1 MSTLDDGEVIQ
12 ATAGLKL
19 FSDIGP
25 AVLVSQLLLMLSAIA
40 VKRRY
45 GHMKR
50 SNISELRMMALSFML
65 PGLAGLI
72 VSSMISITYLDVMP
86 RLPDPATM
94 RIIPRMI
101 HGVTVYQTR
110 GEDRKLDLLEY
121 SSVTL
126 FLIGLGLGLVYLR
139 RWGDACAPGG
149 ETDKLNYRE
158 H

>member
-110 GEDRKLDLLEY
+110 GEDQKLDLLEY
-121 SSVTL
+121 SSITL
-126 FLIGLGLGLVYLR
+126 FLIGLGLGLVYLK
-139 RWGDACAPGG
+139 RWGDVCALGG
-149 ETDKLNYRE
+149 EADNLNYRE